1 LIEEQRSPTTI
12 EPFSQNAFT
21 ISARYQERDWW
32 LERQIAE
39 TKSKGRRED
48 SEDVH
53 TEEAAPQEY
62 GAWKQHTAMRTR
74 SRTEQKATG
83 ERTNALGP

>member
-1 LIEEQRSPTTI
+1 ML
-12 EPFSQNAFT
+12 SQSLHST
-21 ISARYQERDWW
+21 RREIGGWKDKLR
-32 LERQIAE
+32 RQKRN
-39 TKSKGRRED
+39 KSRRED